1 MNPHFHSSVTQV
13 HDVFVRIFNSG
24 KNWIITKSAMDMVYE
39 ILSTMIT
46 MLDIKTTI
54 GINTI
59 RMIEIRNIILHRLSY
74 PSRMILRREIIT
86 RTTMILIV
94 YSSLEFFFLPPP
106 SHLFNKSACQC
117 HGEKNDFAQLL
128 CWKEKENI
136 VEKIMSTKCDLRVSI
151 CLTSLRQMSK

>member
-1 MNPHFHSSVTQV
+1 MSPHFHSSVTQV

-39 ILSTMIT
+39 ILSMMIT
-46 MLDIKTTI
+46 MLDTKTTI

-106 SHLFNKSACQC
+106 LICSINLLVNVMEKKMTLLNCCVGKKKKTLSRRSCRPNVIYAYLF
-117 HGEKNDFAQLL
+117 
-128 CWKEKENI
+128 
-136 VEKIMSTKCDLRVSI
+136 V
-151 CLTSLRQMSK
+151 